1 MKIRILVIKLLFFLI
16 FLCKLWGIKRFI
28 GVDLDWWGIKILLD
42 LLLYVLNVLD
52 LFFCIK
58 KIDREWNIRIN
69 IFY

>member
-1 MKIRILVIKLLFFLI
+1 MVIKLLFLLI
-16 FLCKLWGIKRFI
+16 FLCKLWDIKRFI

-52 LFFCIK
+52 LYFCIK
-58 KIDREWNIRIN
+58 KIDREWNIRII

>member
-52 LFFCIK
+52 LYFCI
-58 KIDREWNIRIN
+58 
-69 IFY
+69 

>member
-1 MKIRILVIKLLFFLI
+1 MVIKLLFFLI
-16 FLCKLWGIKRFI
+16 FLCKLLDIKRFI

-52 LFFCIK
+52 LYFCIK

-69 IFY
+69 SLY